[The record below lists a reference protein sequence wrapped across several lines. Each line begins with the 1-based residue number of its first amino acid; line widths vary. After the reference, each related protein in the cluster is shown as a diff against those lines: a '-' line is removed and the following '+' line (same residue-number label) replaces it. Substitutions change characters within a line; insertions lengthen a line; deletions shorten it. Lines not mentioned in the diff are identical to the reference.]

1 MLKRKSLLLVASALV
16 LSAATAAAFWPAAQ
30 TLYTTPKSYQNPPTD
45 SSELPMCVVPDA
57 ADTAC
62 VFKSLMGEE
71 ESKGFS
77 KFDTPEE
84 VQKALREGLSWLVQA
99 QQADGGW
106 SAAMYAFRPGPKTGD
121 GKRSGRAITAQHQT
135 DDVKLHD
142 VYGNVVHDNP
152 QEGAFTSDPATTAM
166 ACMAL
171 LRCGQTTQQGQYAKN
186 LKKGLEFLLQSTEEN
201 EQTANTNTTVRNTQ
215 PQHKLGQN
223 IDVVLTAQCLSN
235 ALNQLPKNDPLH
247 KRIEQNLA
255 ACVQKIEKNQSGN
268 GSFQGSGW
276 AGVLQSSF
284 ANNALESA
292 QQQGVKVD
300 KDVLKRSRDFQQ
312 SNYDAKTGRVNTDL
326 GAGVVLYSVSSSSR
340 ASAQEARKAKDAI
353 QKAQSQGILKKDDE
367 VNAENLS
374 KAGLSE
380 DEALRYATAYQVNY
394 AAKATAQREDVLAG
408 FGNNGGEEF
417 LSYLQTGEGLLIAK
431 DEGWKDWYSNISGKL
446 VRVQNADGSWNGH
459 HCITS
464 PAFCTATCLL
474 VLSVQNDIAYL
485 QR

>member
-1 MLKRKSLLLVASALV
+1 MLLVASALV

-30 TLYTTPKSYQNPPTD
+30 TLYTAPEPYNNPPTD

-71 ESKGFS
+71 ENKGFS

-84 VQKALREGLSWLVQA
+84 VEKALREGQQWLIQA

-106 SAAMYAFRPGPKTGD
+106 SAAMYAFRAGPKTGD
-121 GKRSGRAITAQHQT
+121 VKRGRRSITAQHQT

-142 VYGNVVHDNP
+142 VYDTDNNDNP
-152 QEGAFTSDPATTAM
+152 QQPGAFPSDPATTAM

-171 LRCGQTTQQGQYAKN
+171 MRCGQNTQTGQYAAN
-186 LKKGLEFLLQSTEEN
+186 LKKGLEYLLQTTEAN
-201 EQTANTNTTVRNTQ
+201 EETAFTNTTIRNTQ

-235 ALNQLPKNDPLH
+235 ALNQLPKKDPLR
-247 KRIEQNLA
+247 KRIQQNLS
-255 ACVQKIEKNQSGN
+255 ACVQKIEKSQTQN

-300 KDVLKRSRDFQQ
+300 KDVLQRSRDFQQ
-312 SNYDAKTGRVNTDL
+312 SNYDAETGRVNTDL

-340 ASAQEARKAKDAI
+340 ASAQEARKAKDAM
-353 QKAQSQGILKKDDE
+353 QKAQAQGLLKKDDAI
-367 VNAENLS
+367 NAENLS
-374 KAGLSE
+374 KAGLSK

-394 AAKATAQREDVLAG
+394 AAKATAQREDVLSG

-417 LSYLQTGEGLLIAK
+417 LSYLQTGEGLIIAK
-431 DEGWKDWYSNISGKL
+431 DEGWKEWYSNISGKL
-446 VRVQNADGSWNGH
+446 VKVQNADGSWNGH

-474 VLSVQNDIAYL
+474 VLSVQNDMAYL